1 MSDITPLK
9 LPGDLPYPITIT
21 RISEGKGAKVRR
33 GDRMLEYSFMSA
45 TRRKELDKM
54 AKEGKEA
61 PAQLRQ
67 NDMVGSWESPIDGE
81 VKRWE
86 STVKPGA
93 LFEWRH
99 VRCVN

>member
-1 MSDITPLK
+1 MSDLTPLK

-21 RISEGKGAKVRR
+21 RISVDKGTKVRR

-54 AKEGKEA
+54 EREGKEA
-61 PAQLRQ
+61 PAKLRQ

-81 VKRWE
+81 VKRWD
-86 STVKPGA
+86 SAVKPGA
-93 LFEWRH
+93 TFERRH
-99 VRCVN
+99 ARCVQ